1 MDTKKFTKFF
11 VIVFKIFA
19 IGLLL
24 QFLLQNFVT
33 YILWR
38 SGWIWN
44 LIRLW
49 KEIILIWL
57 LIFILYFLRKNKQFK
72 DFRHK
77 FPLKNFLI
85 IFLSIF
91 VVVLLVTLIFTK
103 LSIADYVISMRY
115 SMTGFLIFMIFFS
128 LSFLFFW
135 TKEIDLSDRYVK
147 ALKWLLIASLF
158 RWGIIWLVPRALEFV
173 WYNQFSLEWEIWARP
188 PAAYYTQ
195 YDHGYVRNQFIFERP
210 ISRGFF
216 LIALWPLFF
225 MLALRH
231 KWWREITFWSGM
243 YAICVMSTFS
253 RAARWAFF
261 VQTFILIFLQLDSKI
276 RKKAWYAIIPVLL
289 WFAVL
294 TYIGRDQIIWRSFS
308 NTWHIKEIA
317 RALGKIAEK
326 PIAWQWVSTAWPAS
340 HQVED
345 VTAYNP
351 ENQYLQIWLEYG
363 VFGFAWWMFLYL
375 YLHYIGYVAYRREQ
389 QEKIIKKTRRFGKL
403 VFAFSLWLLGL
414 SIEWLVLHSFVD
426 RMIVYPFMALF
437 GIVYALYYKSVSKK
451 KSME

>member
-1 MDTKKFTKFF
+1 MDTKKLTKIF
-11 VIVFKIFA
+11 VIIFKIFA

-49 KEIILIWL
+49 KEVILIWL

-72 DFRHK
+72 AFRHK
-77 FPLKNFLI
+77 FPLKKFLI

-115 SMTGFLIFMIFFS
+115 SMTGFLIFMVFFS
-128 LSFLFFW
+128 LSFLFLW
-135 TKEIDLSDRYVK
+135 TKEINLSDRYVNVI
-147 ALKWLLIASLF
+147 KWLLVWSLF
-158 RWGIIWLVPRALEFV
+158 RWAIIWLVPRTLEFA
-173 WYNQFSLEWEIWARP
+173 WYNQHSFEWDIGIRP

-195 YDHGYVRNQFIFERP
+195 FDAWYVRNQFLFERP

-231 KWWREITFWSGM
+231 KWWKEVVFRWAM
-243 YAICVMSTFS
+243 YALCVVSTFS
-253 RAARWAFF
+253 RAAWWAFF
-261 VQTFILIFLQLDSKI
+261 IQTFVLIFLQFDSKA
-276 RKKAWYAIIPVLL
+276 RRKAWYVILPVIL

-308 NTWHIKEIA
+308 NTWHVKEIV
-317 RALGKIAEK
+317 RALGKISEK
-326 PIAWQWVSTAWPAS
+326 PIAGQWVATAGPAS
-340 HQVED
+340 HQVEW
-345 VTAYNP
+345 VLAYNP
-351 ENQYLQIWLEYG
+351 ENQYLQIWLEYW

-375 YLHYIGYVAYRREQ
+375 YLIWIGYVAYRTEQ

-451 KSME
+451 KGAE